1 MLPDHFTLGNIP
13 DSIAYDDLAVFE
25 SSNETP
31 SLATLAANMG
41 TGISAAA
48 VAIANQNMTGL
59 LSSSASIEVTR
70 FLTQLI
76 GFSLEDPESLDLDDS
91 NENKTLQVLSTD
103 TLHSLKNKLE
113 KRLVSFKEFIESEAQ
128 NAQQKI
134 GALNAIYEQLT
145 FEGANFTAL
154 SAVLN
159 LEPTTSLL
167 GQLKDTLLDGDNL
180 KTPVSPIKRLFPVR
194 RAKYSASYL

>member
-1 MLPDHFTLGNIP
+1 MIVDAGEDSQILTGQITAGDIAVRNRELKVQADQTILLPDHFTLGNIP

-103 TLHSLKNKLE
+103 TLHSLKK
-113 KRLVSFKEFIESEAQ
+113 Q
-128 NAQQKI
+128 
-134 GALNAIYEQLT
+134 T
-145 FEGANFTAL
+145 
-154 SAVLN
+154 
-159 LEPTTSLL
+159 
-167 GQLKDTLLDGDNL
+167 
-180 KTPVSPIKRLFPVR
+180 
-194 RAKYSASYL
+194 